1 MAKPFILDLAAA
13 PRQRFLFGLAHVAAL
28 FPIAIS
34 GIPWTIKIALGLV
47 VALYGL
53 WSDRIYRSGN
63 FYPLRLVYDRPDFFT
78 PRRKSHWR
86 MRLPG
91 NRWLDLRLHSHFNFL
106 DVYLV
111 LVFKK
116 HDHLPP
122 RSAAGSLRLRLL
134 DLIKSRRQI
143 IYLPC
148 LLGDLS
154 TDQLRQL
161 RVLARM
167 GD

>member
-1 MAKPFILDLAAA
+1 MPKLFILDLAAA
-13 PRQRFLFGLAHVAAL
+13 PRQRLLFGLLYCVGL
-28 FPIAIS
+28 LPIALS
-34 GIPWTIKIALGLV
+34 GVPWPIKIGLGLV
-47 VALYGL
+47 VLALGL
-53 WSDRIYRSGN
+53 WSDRTYWASGK
-63 FYPLRLVYDRPDFFT
+63 FYPLRLVYDRRASFAA
-78 PRRKSHWR
+78 RRPSHPGWR

-111 LVFKK
+111 LVFRK
-116 HDHLPP
+116 HAPSSNP
-122 RSAAGSLRLRLL
+122 TANFLRFRAF
-134 DLIKSRRQI
+134 IQARPQT

-154 TDQLRQL
+154 ADQLRQL